1 MKRLINDR
9 VSRLQAKN
17 KTIIVNTHSVLTMI
31 VSLLTVIHQSVWTSI
46 LDKDNRIESLSLNLC
61 FYKVGYIM

>member
-31 VSLLTVIHQSVWTSI
+31 VSLLTVIHQSV
-46 LDKDNRIESLSLNLC
+46 
-61 FYKVGYIM
+61 